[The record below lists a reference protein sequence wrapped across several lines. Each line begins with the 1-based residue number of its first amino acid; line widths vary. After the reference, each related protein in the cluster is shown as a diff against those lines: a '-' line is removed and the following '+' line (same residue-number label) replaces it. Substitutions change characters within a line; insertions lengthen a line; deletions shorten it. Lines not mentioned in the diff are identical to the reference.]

1 MMLDVVES
9 DILENPDLRHGFF
22 ANRGGVSQGIYSR
35 LNAGLGSS
43 DEKSKVIENRR
54 RARAHLSKREL
65 PLCTLYQCHSNRV
78 VEIIRPW
85 SEDQRIEAD
94 AVVTSQAGVI
104 IGVLTADC
112 VPILMADPE
121 AGIIAA
127 AHAGW
132 KGALSGIIENTV
144 SKMERLGAQR
154 SSIKAATGP
163 SIQQASY
170 EVGPELRESFVCS
183 SPDYDAF
190 FLPGRDD
197 RFNFDLPGFVA
208 ARLAAVGIR
217 DPRISTL
224 DTYRDETRFFS
235 YRRSIH
241 RNEPDYGRQ
250 LSAICKIGPNLRE
263 DTGDSA
269 L

>member
-1 MMLDVVES
+1 MLDVVES
-9 DILENPDLRHGFF
+9 DILKNPDLRHGFF
-22 ANRGGVSQGIYSR
+22 TNRGGVSEGVYSR

-54 RARAHLSKREL
+54 RARTHLSKREL

-78 VEIIRPW
+78 VEVIRPW

-94 AVVTSQAGVI
+94 AVVTSEAGVI

-132 KGALSGIIENTV
+132 KGALSGIIENAI
-144 SKMERLGAQR
+144 SKMEELGAQR

-170 EVGPELRESFVCS
+170 EVGPELRESFVCLS
-183 SPDYDAF
+183 TDYDAF
-190 FLPGRDD
+190 FLPGQDD
-197 RFNFDLPGFVA
+197 RFKFDLPGFVE
-208 ARLAAVGIR
+208 ARLAAAGVR
-217 DPRISTL
+217 DSQISAL
-224 DTYRDETRFFS
+224 DTYRDEARFFS

-241 RNEPDYGRQ
+241 RNEPEYGRQ
-250 LSAICKIGPNLRE
+250 LSAICKIGPSRRE
-263 DTGDSA
+263 DSGDSA

>member
-1 MMLDVVES
+1 MLDVVES
-9 DILENPDLRHGFF
+9 DILKNPNLRHGFF
-22 ANRGGVSQGIYSR
+22 TNRGGVSVGLYSG

-54 RARAHLSKREL
+54 RARVHLSKREL
-65 PLCTLYQCHSNRV
+65 PLCTLYQCHINRV
-78 VEIIRPW
+78 VEVTRPW

-94 AVVTSQAGVI
+94 AVVTSEAGVI

-112 VPILMADPE
+112 VPILLVDPE
-121 AGIIAA
+121 SGVIAA

-132 KGALSGIIENTV
+132 KGALNGIIENAV
-144 SKMERLGAQR
+144 SRMEKLGAQR

-170 EVGPELRESFVCS
+170 EVGPELRESFVRR

-190 FLPGRDD
+190 FLPGQDD
-197 RFNFDLPGFVA
+197 RFNFDLPGFVE
-208 ARLAAVGIR
+208 ARLAAAGVR
-217 DPRISTL
+217 DLRISAL
-224 DTYRDETRFFS
+224 DTYRDEARFFS

-250 LSAICKIGPNLRE
+250 LSAICKIGPNRRE
-263 DTGDSA
+263 DAGESA